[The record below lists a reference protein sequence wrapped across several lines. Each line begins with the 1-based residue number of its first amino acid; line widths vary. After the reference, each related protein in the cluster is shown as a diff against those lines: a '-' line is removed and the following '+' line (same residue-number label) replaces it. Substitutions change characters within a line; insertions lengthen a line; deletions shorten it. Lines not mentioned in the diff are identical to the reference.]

1 MAGGAILN
9 AAAFIGGNYLARA
22 LGGGDDAALK
32 EKERHD
38 KALEAYQAAYAKYS
52 RDRTKLLDWIQTNAE
67 IKEQAKQN
75 FTNTDYAFK
84 LYNQAHPDKQMIPT
98 KEPKFSDFYQPSEQ
112 QKQVASR
119 YKEAEPLTS
128 KDSTEVAKGFQ
139 TIYRRSALKWPQMLQ
154 VDPGREFM
162 GAVTKEMEK
171 HKTYIRRGRVNIH
184 RDQAIV
190 ERFNQTLAERL
201 FGYQYGVEMNL
212 PSGQRST
219 AWVKRLPE
227 VVAALNNEVTSL
239 IGKKQLLQS
248 KKRLF
253 RPNHPQN
260 IQGLLARK
268 KKDSPLSLM
277 CAISTNLA
285 S

>member
-1 MAGGAILN
+1 MASIAIMAGGAILN

-38 KALEAYQAAYAKYS
+38 KALEAYQAAYARYS

-84 LYNQAHPDKQMIPT
+84 LYNQAHPDKQIILP

-112 QKQVASR
+112 QKQGELIFVGA
-119 YKEAEPLTS
+119 
-128 KDSTEVAKGFQ
+128 G
-139 TIYRRSALKWPQMLQ
+139 ALAL
-154 VDPGREFM
+154 G
-162 GAVTKEMEK
+162 
-171 HKTYIRRGRVNIH
+171 
-184 RDQAIV
+184 DQAIV
-190 ERFNQTLAERL
+190 EGFNQTLAERL

-227 VVAALNNEVTSL
+227 VVTALNNEVTSL
-239 IGKKQLLQS
+239 TGKKPAAAIKEKYVSS
-248 KKRLF
+248 KPSSKYTRPVGKKEKKNSLF
-253 RPNHPQN
+253 R
-260 IQGLLARK
+260 
-268 KKDSPLSLM
+268 
-277 CAISTNLA
+277 
-285 S
+285 